1 MQHRYFSARQDQ
13 ISISS
18 GTETLTQKDPL
29 PRASRRLWLS
39 GFAAVILAAAAIN
52 FAPPAAHAGT
62 TIVVTT
68 TADETVADG
77 NCSLEEAIQAA
88 NTDTAVDACPAGSGA
103 DTIVLAAG
111 ATYTLTTVDNNGEGP
126 NGVPFVTSP
135 ITINGNGATITRSSA
150 SGTPQFRLTDIVTG
164 GSVTLNDLTVSNFDE
179 PAGAGINGVQGLGGA
194 ILAHGDLTI
203 NDSTISGNRAEFSET
218 TDADGG
224 AIWAGGTLT
233 VTNSTISGNA
243 AAGRGGSVGGGIIV
257 RPGAVATITSSTFA
271 DNSAQ
276 QGNDLE
282 TESSGLTIT
291 DTIMASGC
299 LLEATITDGGHNLE
313 TGSSCGF
320 SSGTDLRNTNPQL
333 GALASNG
340 GPTPTQ
346 ALAPGS
352 PAVDAGGTCPAAD
365 GGTDQRGLPRFTPC
379 DIGAYEVQ
387 DQAPVITANSGFTS
401 TEGTSFTGAVAT
413 VADGDSPAGGDL
425 AATISWGD
433 GSQSAGTLVPV
444 SGQPTNFTINGT
456 HTYQDEGNFTQTI
469 TVNDSDSGTFSTTST
484 VSVADAPLSGSGG
497 FTLRGTE
504 GPTSLLGGGTDM
516 APVSG
521 TVATFT
527 DANPAATTAD
537 FTATISWGDGST
549 STGTVSGPAGGPF
562 SVAGSHSY
570 AEDGTYTIG
579 VTIADDGGSQATA
592 TSAAS
597 IADPPGLLQVL
608 DITEDLLGG

>member
-1 MQHRYFSARQDQ
+1 MRHKHFSAHQDQ
-13 ISISS
+13 IGLSS
-18 GTETLTQKDPL
+18 GTAALAQKASL
-29 PRASRRLWLS
+29 RGASRRLWLS
-39 GFAAVILAAAAIN
+39 GSLATILAAAAIG
-52 FAPPAAHAGT
+52 FAAPVAHAGT

-103 DTIVLAAG
+103 DTIVLASG
-111 ATYTLTTVDNNGEGP
+111 ATYTLTTVDNTGEGP
-126 NGVPFVTSP
+126 NGVPVVSSP

-150 SGTPQFRLTDIVTG
+150 SGTPQFRLTDIVSG
-164 GSVTLNDLTVSNFDE
+164 GSLTLNDLTVSNFDE
-179 PAGAGINGVQGLGGA
+179 PAGPGVNGVQGLGGA
-194 ILAHGDLTI
+194 ILAHGDLAV
-203 NDSTISGNRAEFSET
+203 NNSTISGNRAEFSVT

-233 VTNSTISGNA
+233 VTNSTISGNT

-257 RPGAVATITSSTFA
+257 RPGAVATITSSTFSG
-271 DNSAQ
+271 NSGQ
-276 QGNDLE
+276 QGADLE

-320 SSGTDLRNTNPQL
+320 TASTDLQNTNPQL
-333 GALASNG
+333 GALGNNG

-365 GGTDQRGLPRFTPC
+365 GGTDQRSLPRFTPC

-387 DQAPVITANSGFTS
+387 DQTPALTANSGFTS
-401 TEGTSFTGAVAT
+401 TEGTSTTGAVAT
-413 VADGDSPAGGDL
+413 LTDGDSPASGDFT
-425 AATISWGD
+425 ATISWGD
-433 GSQSAGTLVPV
+433 GSQSAGAVVPV
-444 SGQPTNFTINGT
+444 SGQPAHFTINGT
-456 HTYQDEGNFTQTI
+456 HTYPDEGIFTQTI
-469 TVNDSDSGTFSTTST
+469 IVADSDSGTVSTTST
-484 VSVADAPLSGSGG
+484 VSVADAALTGSGG
-497 FTLRGTE
+497 FTLNGTE
-504 GPTSLLGGGTDM
+504 GPTSLLGSGTDM
-516 APVSG
+516 APASG

-527 DANPAATTAD
+527 DANPTATTAD
-537 FTATISWGDGST
+537 FTASINWGDGST
-549 STGTVSGPAGGPF
+549 SAGTVSGPVGGPF

-570 AEDGTYTIG
+570 AEDGTYTIT
-579 VTIADDGGSQATA
+579 VTITDDGGSQATA
-592 TSAAS
+592 ASTAS

-608 DITEDLLGG
+608 DIAEDLLGG